1 MADDRDANGHG
12 DLPVCVLLGVVVGM
26 GVSGDDEGVTMIDT
40 IVKLI
45 DKFAAPVYAKTGF
58 YGALAVAVLIILV
71 VAGAGYMGWL

>member
-1 MADDRDANGHG
+1 M
-12 DLPVCVLLGVVVGM
+12 LGVVVGM